1 MFQMITPSAQA
12 ANKGGVVI
20 QGNMHFVFVLLAE
33 VGKMDNKIQ
42 QMSANV
48 NINLR

>member
-1 MFQMITPSAQA
+1 MFQMITRTAETA
-12 ANKGGVVI
+12 YKGGVVI
-20 QGNMHFVFVLLAE
+20 QRNMHFVFVLLAE

-48 NINLR
+48 NTNL

>member
-1 MFQMITPSAQA
+1 MFQMITLSAQA

-20 QGNMHFVFVLLAE
+20 QRNVHFVFVMLVE

-42 QMSANV
+42 QMSAHV
-48 NINLR
+48 NTNL